1 MSAQAPAPAKAPK
14 SPFLLL
20 LSVGLTLAL
29 VVAAVIVGVSLTGG
43 HDARTGAAP
52 DAGGACRGSN
62 VALDTAAR
70 RFGLKLPGDAKDV
83 HYLAHSGGLSG
94 EYDLEMRFRTSAAGL
109 QHFLTGSGLPGLG
122 GNVDILRTG
131 QPEADPCRQ
140 DSEGLP
146 HARYAGDQVAGDA
159 AHGAYVRGVAVD
171 DSDRARPVVALIAMD
186 T

>member
-1 MSAQAPAPAKAPK
+1 MSTPEPAQGK

-29 VVAAVIVGVSLTGG
+29 VVAAVIVAVSLTGG

-62 VALDTAAR
+62 VTLDKAAQ
-70 RFGLKLPGDAKDV
+70 RFRLKLPDDAKDV
-83 HYLAHSGGLSG
+83 HYLAQSGGMSG
-94 EYDLEMRFRTSAAGL
+94 NYDLEMRFRTTAAGL
-109 QHFLTGSGLPGLG
+109 QHFLAGSGFPKLSGDEH
-122 GNVDILRTG
+122 VLRAG
-131 QPEADPCRQ
+131 QPDADPCRH

-146 HARYAGDQVAGDA
+146 HARYAGDQVAADGA
-159 AHGAYVRGVAVD
+159 ARGAYVRGVAVD

>member
-1 MSAQAPAPAKAPK
+1 MSAPAPAPGKTPK

-29 VVAAVIVGVSLTGG
+29 LVAAVIVTVSLTGG

-62 VALDTAAR
+62 VTLHTVSQ
-70 RFGLKLPGDAKDV
+70 RFRLKLPDDAKDL

-94 EYDLEMRFRTSAAGL
+94 EYDLEMRFRTTASGL
-109 QHFLTGSGLPGLG
+109 QHFLAGSGLPKLS
-122 GNVDILRTG
+122 GNVDVLRTG
-131 QPEADPCRQ
+131 VPEADPCRQ
-140 DSEGLP
+140 DAEGLR
-146 HARYAGDQVAGDA
+146 HASYAGDQVAGGAD
-159 AHGAYVRGVAVD
+159 HGAYVRGVAVD